1 MPMRGVRQMLNK
13 SISLP
18 VPRTRLH
25 ERRRWDRNYPM
36 PVGHDNLAY
45 RQLVIVVLA
54 AAVLYSVAII
64 LGLGVPSLGSY
75 SVSPSTSGAVVMD
88 LALLSLALLHFHFV
102 QRPYAVPD
110 VHQIRRSP
118 ARRNYDRLLV
128 SALLLAFFFVW
139 QPLPDLVWALGAP
152 WPVLLLHTGGYVG
165 WLSLLVS
172 AALLEVPSFLRMALR
187 TGAVR
192 SVGFATRAARSGIV
206 CGLLLVEWCAA
217 QMDLGHLLFA
227 GAVTAYL
234 CTTLFL
240 YRRSVNTASRCPN
253 AMNKGLQPLQE

>member
-1 MPMRGVRQMLNK
+1 
-13 SISLP
+13 
-18 VPRTRLH
+18 
-25 ERRRWDRNYPM
+25 M

-45 RQLVIVVLA
+45 HQLVLIVLA
-54 AAVLYSVAII
+54 AAVLYSVAIT
-64 LGLGVPSLGSY
+64 LGLGVPSLGSF
-75 SVSPSTSGAVVMD
+75 SESPSTSGAVVMD

-110 VHQIRRSP
+110 VRQIRRSP
-118 ARRNYDRLLV
+118 ARRSHDRLLV

-152 WPVLLLHTGGYVG
+152 WPVLLLRTGWYVG

-172 AALLEVPSFLRMALR
+172 AALLEVPTFLRTALR
-187 TGAVR
+187 TGVLR
-192 SVGFATRAARSGIV
+192 SVGFATRAARCGIV

-234 CTTLFL
+234 CITLFL
-240 YRRSVNTASRCPN
+240 YRRSVNAASLRPN
-253 AMNKGLQPLQE
+253 AMNKGLRPLQE

>member
-1 MPMRGVRQMLNK
+1 MLNK

-25 ERRRWDRNYPM
+25 ERRRVDRNYPM
-36 PVGHDNLAY
+36 PVGHDRLAY
-45 RQLVIVVLA
+45 HQLVLIVLA
-54 AAVLYSVAII
+54 ASVLYSIAIT
-64 LGLGVPSLGSY
+64 LGLGVPSLGAY
-75 SVSPSTSGAVVMD
+75 LVSPSTSGAVVMD
-88 LALLSLALLHFHFV
+88 LALLLLALLHFHFV

-118 ARRNYDRLLV
+118 ARRSHDRLLV

-139 QPLPDLVWALGAP
+139 QPLPDRVWALGAP
-152 WPVLLLHTGGYVG
+152 WPLLLLHTGWYVG
-165 WLSLLVS
+165 LLALLVS

-187 TGAVR
+187 SGVLR
-192 SVGFATRAARSGIV
+192 GVGFATKAARSGMV

-234 CTTLFL
+234 CITLFL
-240 YRRSVNTASRCPN
+240 YRRSVNTASRRPD
-253 AMNKGLQPLQE
+253 AVNKGLRPLQE